1 MKKTLTTLMLTLVAL
16 IATAQQLIPE
26 PQQMKVKKGAS
37 VTVTKIDAK
46 VNPGL
51 NLPKEGYTL
60 TITPAKAVLRA
71 KTPQG
76 LIWARQTLRQLTDP
90 QGKAPQVIITD
101 YPAYPLRGFMYD
113 TGRNFMEVSML
124 KQYID
129 LLSAYKLN
137 AFHWHLTDNPA
148 WRIESHAYPQL
159 NDAKNQTKGR
169 DEGKYYT
176 YDQIREVIAYA
187 RERGVMIIP
196 EIDMPGHSRYFQ
208 TTFGFTMGTPEG
220 MQVLEKCLKEFFTEI
235 PVSDCPYIHIG
246 SDEVNIS
253 DPEGFMLWAET
264 LVRTAGRTPI
274 AWDPGLPSG
283 PNTIR
288 MKWNTSK
295 GDIDTSSIDGK
306 GKYLDSYM
314 GYLNDG
320 DPLVATNRYY
330 LRHICQRL
338 NGPQLSIGGILC
350 LWNDVRVA
358 DKTRI
363 SPHNGM
369 VSGVLAFAERL
380 WNDPKTELLAN
391 PAILPAPETEPSQAL
406 QRLEQKMQYHRD
418 NLLKEWD
425 MRWVSSSTQPWK
437 VTLPIPRGTH
447 PDQTPTISTWGGA
460 VDLDVLFASHKV
472 KRRAAMDAWATTE
485 IHCNRDTTITAWV
498 GFEAAGRAS
507 RRGGGI
513 GYQGYWENDGRILV
527 GNTEIFPPNKWNE
540 PGTYRLPYESW
551 GHPEEELPY
560 TDEQF
565 YWMRTPAQVPLKAG
579 WNTITLYCPL
589 TFPDQPW
596 SFAFVPVTVDKE
608 GHVREATGITFRM
621 PAK

>member
-1 MKKTLTTLMLTLVAL
+1 MLILVVLTT
-16 IATAQQLIPE
+16 TAQQLIPE
-26 PQQMKVKKGAS
+26 PQQMKVNKGAPI
-37 VTVTKIDAK
+37 TVTKIDAK

-51 NLPKEGYTL
+51 KLPEEGYTL
-60 TITPAKAVLRA
+60 TITPTKAVLRA

-148 WRIESHAYPQL
+148 WRIESLAYPQL

-176 YDQIREVIAYA
+176 YNQIREVIAYA

-235 PVSDCPYIHIG
+235 PASDCPYIHIG
-246 SDEVNIS
+246 SDEVHIS
-253 DPEGFMLWAET
+253 NPEGFMLWAET

-283 PNTIR
+283 PYTIR

-295 GDIDTSSIDGK
+295 GDIDTSSIAGK

-314 GYLNDG
+314 GYLNAG

-363 SPHNGM
+363 APHNGM

-391 PAILPAPETEPSQAL
+391 PAILPAPETEPSQSL

-425 MRWVSSSTQPWK
+425 MRWVSSCTQPWK

-460 VDLDVLFASHKV
+460 VDLDVLYASYKV

-498 GFEAAGRAS
+498 GFEAAARSS
-507 RRGGGI
+507 RLSGGI

-527 GNTEIFPPNKWNE
+527 GNAEIFPPKKWNE

-565 YWMRTPAQVPLKAG
+565 YWMRAPAQVPLKAG

-608 GHVREATGITFRM
+608 GHVREATGISFRM